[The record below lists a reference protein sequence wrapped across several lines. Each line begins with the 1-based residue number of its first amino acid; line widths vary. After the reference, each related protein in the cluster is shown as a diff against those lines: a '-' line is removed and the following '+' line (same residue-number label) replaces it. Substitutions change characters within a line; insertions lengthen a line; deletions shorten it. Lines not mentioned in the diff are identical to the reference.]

1 MCIRNVKGRPLEHRS
16 LRVILVISCLALLP
30 GASGASETV
39 CERGWSAG
47 IAKTDITPT
56 IPMWLAGYGSRDR
69 PSDGTV
75 HPIWIKAL
83 SLTDATG
90 TRCILVTSDLCG
102 MPKWLYESICV
113 RVKANHGL
121 SRSQI
126 RLTNSHNHCAP
137 VVRGELE
144 DYYPLDEEQRRRMDS
159 YSSWLEEAFVTT
171 IANALSDPE
180 PVVVSTGE
188 GHCGFAVNR
197 RKNREADV
205 PLIRAQGK
213 HLKGRVDHSVPVLAV
228 RNMDHSLL
236 AVVFGYACHNTTLSS
251 YQWSGDY
258 AGFAQ
263 LTIEKHH
270 PEAQAMFVLG
280 CGGDQNPL
288 PRRTIALA
296 EQYGR
301 ELSAAVMEVLK
312 KPMQT
317 QKPRIRT
324 AFQFVQLD
332 FESTI
337 TKQTL
342 LADRDSPR
350 VIKSRWARRMLRQLV
365 SGVPFKTSY
374 PYATQVWMLG
384 DQLWIALGGE
394 ALVGYSHRFK
404 AEYGKSTWVTGYF
417 ADLTAYIPTRSDWEE
432 GGYEVDF
439 LYEYMLPAERWA
451 GDLET
456 RIADAIE
463 DQVQNVS
470 KE

>member
-1 MCIRNVKGRPLEHRS
+1 MCIRHLTSRTLDHRG
-16 LRVILVISCLALLP
+16 LRVILVIACLALRS
-30 GASGASETV
+30 GAGGASEIV
-39 CERGWSAG
+39 SDRGWSAG

-56 IPMWLAGYGSRDR
+56 MPMWLAGYGSRDR
-69 PSDGTV
+69 PSEGTI

-83 SLTDATG
+83 ALTDAKG
-90 TRCILVTSDLCG
+90 NRCLLVTSDLCG

-137 VVRGELE
+137 AVRGELE
-144 DYYPLDEEQRRRMDS
+144 DYYPLDEEHRRRMKS
-159 YSSWLEEAFVTT
+159 YSSWLEEAFVRT
-171 IANALSDPE
+171 IADALRARVSVFE
-180 PVVVSTGE
+180 STGE

-205 PLIRAQGK
+205 PLIKTQGK
-213 HLKGRVDHSVPVLAV
+213 PLKGRVDHSVPVLAV
-228 RNMDHSLL
+228 RNMDHTLL
-236 AVVFGYACHNTTLSS
+236 SVVFGYACHNTTLSS
-251 YQWSGDY
+251 YRWSGDY

-263 LTIEKHH
+263 LNIEENY
-270 PEAQAMFVLG
+270 PDAQAMFVLG

-288 PRRTIALA
+288 PRRTLALA
-296 EQYGR
+296 EEYGR
-301 ELSAAVMEVLK
+301 ELSTSVMEVLK
-312 KPMQT
+312 KPMQD

-332 FESTI
+332 FEETI

-342 LADRDSPR
+342 LKDRDSPR
-350 VIKSRWARRMLRQLV
+350 VIKARWARRMLRQLV

-404 AEYGKSTWVTGYF
+404 AEYGNSTWVTSYF

-432 GGYEVDF
+432 GGYEVDY

-456 RIADAIE
+456 RIADAI
-463 DQVQNVS
+463 DHQVQNVS

>member
-1 MCIRNVKGRPLEHRS
+1 MY
-16 LRVILVISCLALLP
+16 LRHSIKCLVCHGISGVILVIFCLMMRSEAC
-30 GASGASETV
+30 GASETV
-39 CERGWSAG
+39 SGRGWSAG

-69 PSDGTV
+69 PSEGTL

-83 SLTDATG
+83 ALTDEAG
-90 TRCILVTSDLCG
+90 RRCILVTSDLCG
-102 MPKWLYESICV
+102 LPKWLYESICF
-113 RVKANHGL
+113 RVKANYGL
-121 SRSQI
+121 NRSQI

-137 VVRGELE
+137 AVRGELE

-159 YSSWLEEAFVTT
+159 YSLWLEEAFVRT
-171 IANALSDPE
+171 IADALRDTV
-180 PVVVSTGE
+180 PVVVSTGQ

-197 RKNREADV
+197 RKNRESDV
-205 PLIRAQGK
+205 PMIRAQGK
-213 HLKGRVDHSVPVLAV
+213 RLKGQVDHSVPVLAV
-228 RNMDHSLL
+228 HNMDHSLM

-263 LTIEKHH
+263 LDIEEHY
-270 PEAQAMFVLG
+270 PSAQAMFVLG

-288 PRRTIALA
+288 PRRTVALA

-301 ELSAAVMEVLK
+301 ELSDSVLEVLK
-312 KPMQT
+312 RPMQN

-332 FESTI
+332 YELTI

-342 LADRDSPR
+342 LKDRNSTR
-350 VIKSRWARRMLRQLV
+350 VIRARWARRMLRQLV
-365 SGVPFKTSY
+365 SGMPFKTSY

-404 AEYGKSTWVTGYF
+404 IEYGKSTWVTGYF

-432 GGYEVDF
+432 GD
-439 LYEYMLPAERWA
+439 MR
-451 GDLET
+451 
-456 RIADAIE
+456 
-463 DQVQNVS
+463 
-470 KE
+470 

>member
-16 LRVILVISCLALLP
+16 LRVILVISCLALLS

-75 HPIWIKAL
+75 HPI
-83 SLTDATG
+83 
-90 TRCILVTSDLCG
+90 
-102 MPKWLYESICV
+102 
-113 RVKANHGL
+113 
-121 SRSQI
+121 
-126 RLTNSHNHCAP
+126 
-137 VVRGELE
+137 
-144 DYYPLDEEQRRRMDS
+144 
-159 YSSWLEEAFVTT
+159 
-171 IANALSDPE
+171 
-180 PVVVSTGE
+180 
-188 GHCGFAVNR
+188 
-197 RKNREADV
+197 NREADV